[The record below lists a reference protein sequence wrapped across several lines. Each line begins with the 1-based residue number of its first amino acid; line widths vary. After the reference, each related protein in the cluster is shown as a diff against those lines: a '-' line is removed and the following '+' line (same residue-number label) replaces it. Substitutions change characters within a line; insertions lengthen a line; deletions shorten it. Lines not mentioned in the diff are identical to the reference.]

1 MKRIIALALCL
12 FMILVLT
19 ACKSEEAKR
28 VDKMID
34 DIGTVTL
41 DSEEAISEAE
51 HAVVSLDTEDRDQ
64 LENIDKLKE
73 KRKEYTLLVNQE
85 KVENVESL
93 IDSIGEV
100 SLTNTE
106 KLEEAKTAY
115 NALPKE
121 AKELVSN
128 YNIIEEA
135 ESTLSTLRVDKVIAL
150 IDGIG
155 TVTKESEEKI
165 KEAEEAYKALS
176 SDEQNK
182 VTNYSK
188 LTDARTELT
197 SLKKS
202 EVEERKDNALAKL
215 DKHFDDVTGLT
226 YYMPSVTPEYVN
238 DRSYVL
244 AYLGGKDD
252 DMSLFIRTDYV
263 GDDWIFYDTL
273 IINADGKTYT
283 KKLNYSDITHD
294 NGGGQ
299 VWEFYNQQANTSDID
314 WLKAIANADKA
325 VVRFTGKY
333 QYDLTI
339 SESDKKAIGNAVEA
353 YEAVLEYTLYD
364 VNEALKNY

>member
-1 MKRIIALALCL
+1 MKRVVALTLCL
-12 FMILVLT
+12 LVILSLT

-51 HAVVSLDTEDRDQ
+51 HAVVSLETEDRDQ
-64 LENIDKLKE
+64 LENVGKLKE
-73 KRKEYTLLVNQE
+73 KRQEYTLLVNKE
-85 KVENVESL
+85 KVEKVESL
-93 IDSIGEV
+93 IENIGEV

-135 ESTLSTLRVDKVIAL
+135 ESTLSSLRVDDVIAL
-150 IDGIG
+150 IDSIG
-155 TVTKESEEKI
+155 KVTKDSEKAI
-165 KEAEEAYKALS
+165 REAEEAYKALS

-188 LTDARTELT
+188 LTEARAELT

-215 DKHFDDVTGLT
+215 DKDYDDVTGIT
-226 YYMPSVTPEYVN
+226 YYIPSGTPEYVN
-238 DRSYVL
+238 ERCYVL
-244 AYLGGKDD
+244 AYVGGKDD
-252 DMSLFIRTDYV
+252 DISLFLRTDYV
-263 GDDWIFYDTL
+263 GEDWIFYDTL

-283 KKLNYSDITHD
+283 KELNYSDITHD
-294 NGGGQ
+294 NSGGQ
-299 VWEFYNQQANTSDID
+299 VWEFYNHVANKSDIE

-333 QYDLTI
+333 RYDLTI
-339 SESDKKAIGNAVEA
+339 SESDKKAIGDVVEA
-353 YEAVLEYTLYD
+353 YEAVSDYVLYD
-364 VNEALKNY
+364 VNEILKNN